1 MGYKG
6 DMKKAVKADL
16 VEKYLKVFYTVSFT
30 QSWPRIVEE

>member
-16 VEKYLKVFYTVSFT
+16 VEKYLKVFHETHDKA
-30 QSWPRIVEE
+30 E